1 VKGQTHRLKTLAVL
15 GAAAGLALTSIAP
28 SYAQTAPAPM
38 GSWQPGPGATGTSTI
53 IGRVEAPRAGQNLNP
68 GNSLLVT
75 GWAAD
80 TTAQGWAGYDGV
92 EVWAGAKDKG
102 GTKLASGS
110 VGLARPDVAEA
121 IGPTY
126 TNSGFSAV
134 IPGSTMSS
142 LPAGNTTMYVYL
154 HTPGKG
160 SWYRTVSTTVLTPL
174 ALAYPNDPVI
184 WIAKPQDGMNITQK
198 QVTQSYSFTGVALD
212 RNPLSS
218 VQNNLAQLPPG
229 AGQSLGA
236 GCPGC
241 TGNTNNWYTS
251 HIGAGVS
258 SITAY
263 IDAPPGKGDLTAPAL
278 FGAPCAG
285 CIQGV
290 SILVSNKG
298 SRNVQGKPQ
307 GSVISESYGPQYR
320 FAGWSITI
328 NPAILAQGPHTLFV
342 TATSSITGKQSTAV
356 GHFNI
361 IPFANGSLQKVQ
373 GAP

>member
-1 VKGQTHRLKTLAVL
+1 
-15 GAAAGLALTSIAP
+15 
-28 SYAQTAPAPM
+28 M
-38 GSWQPGPGATGTSTI
+38 GSWLAGPDASGSSTI

-68 GNSLLVT
+68 GTSLLVT

-80 TTAQGWAGYDGV
+80 TTAQGWAGFDGV

-102 GTKLASGS
+102 GTKLATGS
-110 VGLARPDVAEA
+110 VGLSRPDIAEA
-121 IGPTY
+121 IGGY
-126 TNSGFSAV
+126 YKNSGFSAV
-134 IPGSTMSS
+134 VPGSTMSN
-142 LPAGNTTMYVYL
+142 LPAGATNLYVYL

-160 SWYRTVSTTVLTPL
+160 TWYRTVSTTLLAPL
-174 ALAYPNDPVI
+174 ALQFPNDPVV
-184 WIAKPQDGMNITQK
+184 WIAKPQDGINITQK

-251 HIGAGVS
+251 HTGAGVS

-263 IDAPPGKGDLTAPAL
+263 IDAPPAKNDLTAPAL
-278 FGAPCAG
+278 FGAPCAA

-298 SRNVQGKPQ
+298 FRNVQGKPQ
-307 GSVISESYGPQYR
+307 GSVISQNYGPQYR

-328 NPAILAQGPHTLFV
+328 NPAILAPGPHTLYV
-342 TATSSITGKQSTAV
+342 IATSSITGKQSIT
-356 GHFNI
+356 HSSFNI
-361 IPFANGSLQKVQ
+361 VPFANGSLQKVQ